1 MNKIELEKYLLQL
14 SEILKN
20 ENTKYEIVI
29 VGGGAILL
37 NHSFRNQTQD
47 VDIIG
52 VQDGIFQKA
61 IDNIAIKYNLDKEWM
76 NYDFMKT
83 SSYSKVLKKENI
95 LYKNYNNSLIVKT
108 ISDDIIVTMKLKAYR
123 EYRTDRSDIIEIIN
137 ENPKITYQQI
147 VNDCVKLYGDVNAIS
162 KEAWDFLD
170 KVLLKKIDFYENMQS
185 ELEANKKIIK
195 WTSDFDSI
203 MNFGTEEEKEKNI
216 KMVIKNVIDSINEGV
231 NNINELKNVKNEFI
245 RFYPSNKALIE
256 KIFKK
261 EEKIW
266 NMYKWD
272 Q

>member
-1 MNKIELEKYLLQL
+1 
-14 SEILKN
+14 
-20 ENTKYEIVI
+20 
-29 VGGGAILL
+29 
-37 NHSFRNQTQD
+37 
-47 VDIIG
+47 
-52 VQDGIFQKA
+52 
-61 IDNIAIKYNLDKEWM
+61 
-76 NYDFMKT
+76 
-83 SSYSKVLKKENI
+83 
-95 LYKNYNNSLIVKT
+95 
-108 ISDDIIVTMKLKAYR
+108 MKLKAYR
-123 EYRTDRSDIIEIIN
+123 EYRADRSDIIEIIN

-170 KVLLKKIDFYENMQS
+170 KALLKKIDFYENMQS